1 MQIQERK
8 VRKTGNSIVVTL
20 PKDFLEATG
29 IKENDTVFIDSD
41 KLKEAIVKKEIED
54 DLDKKIDM
62 LASKSLLK
70 YRESYRKL
78 VEK

>member
-41 KLKEAIVKKEIED
+41 KLKEAIVKKKLKTI
-54 DLDKKIDM
+54 LIKK
-62 LASKSLLK
+62 
-70 YRESYRKL
+70 
-78 VEK
+78 

>member
-8 VRKTGNSIVVTL
+8 VRKTGNSIVITL
-20 PKDFLEATG
+20 PKDFLDATG

-41 KLKEAIVKKEIED
+41 KLKEAIVKKEIEE

-62 LASKSLLK
+62 LASKSFSK
-70 YRESYRKL
+70 YREAYQKL

>member
-70 YRESYRKL
+70 YSESYRKL